1 MAKKTKKKKNV
12 LEMFFSIVFS
22 VIVGIFIVQLFL
34 LDKLPFLYNAII
46 VLVLLLITLGLIA
59 LQFVKKINKT
69 NKTLGKVIMA
79 TLSVLLIFGNVYI
92 YKTRTAIS
100 NIVNEKP
107 SDKIEVSVIVMK
119 DSPLQS
125 IEELS
130 KNVGIINIGE
140 GIYVNQA
147 IDQIKNENDSF
158 NLKEYSGFDR
168 FADALYNGEVEAI
181 IFETSFMSMFED
193 NHPNFSEDTRIITS
207 YYYDEEK
214 EDISIDVNVTEDI
227 FTIYLTGIDQSGK
240 IGVKGRSDVN
250 KVLFVNPKTRQIFIV
265 DIPRDYYIEQ
275 PCQFN
280 QKDKLT
286 HTGIFG
292 VDCTV
297 QSVSNYMGI
306 DINYYVRVNFSSL
319 EKIVDALGGIEVE
332 SAHNF
337 TGKYGTYHFHKGI
350 NNLNGA
356 QALAFARERYTLPN
370 GDFDRIQN
378 QTRVLKA
385 MIDKAISPTII
396 TNYLSVLDAIS
407 GTFQT
412 NMSEKEINDL
422 IKMQLNDMRGWTIVS
437 DQLSGTGGMDWTP
450 ANGFDAYVCYPD
462 GTSLQRV
469 LGKIETIKNNGIIE

>member
-1 MAKKTKKKKNV
+1 MSKKTKKKKNI
-12 LEMFFSIVFS
+12 LEKVFSIVFV
-22 VIVGIFIVQLFL
+22 VIVGIFVIQLFL

-46 VLVLLLITLGLIA
+46 TLLLLLIALGLIT
-59 LQFVKKINKT
+59 LQFAKKINKT

-92 YKTRTAIS
+92 YKTRSAIS
-100 NIVNEKP
+100 NIVSEKP
-107 SDKIEVSVIVMK
+107 LDKIEVSVIVMK
-119 DSPLQS
+119 DSPLHS
-125 IEELS
+125 VEDLS
-130 KNVGIINIGE
+130 KNVGIINVGE
-140 GIYVNQA
+140 GIYVNKA
-147 IDQIKNENDSF
+147 IDEIEKKNDSF

-181 IFETSFMSMFED
+181 ILETSFMSMFED
-193 NHPNFSEDTRIITS
+193 NHPTFSDDTRVITN

-214 EDISIDVNVTEDI
+214 EDISIDVDVTEET
-227 FTIYLTGIDQSGK
+227 FAIYLTGIDQRGS

-250 KVLFVNPKTRQIFIV
+250 KVLHVNPKTRQIFIV

-275 PCQFN
+275 VCQFN

-297 QSVSNYMGI
+297 QSVANYMGI

-319 EKIVDALGGIEVE
+319 EKIVNALGGIEVYSE
-332 SAHNF
+332 HNF
-337 TGKYGTYHFHKGI
+337 FGENRKYTFHKGI
-350 NNLNGA
+350 NYLNGA

-385 MIDKAISPTII
+385 MIDKAISPAII
-396 TNYLSVLDAIS
+396 TNYLDVLEAIS

-422 IKMQLNDMRGWTIVS
+422 IKMQLNDMRGWSIVS
-437 DQLSGTGGMDWTP
+437 DQLSGTGGTDWTP
-450 ANGFDAYVCYPD
+450 ANGFNAYVCYPD
-462 GTSLQRV
+462 GTSLDRV
-469 LGKIETIKNNGIIE
+469 LGKIKTIKEDGILE